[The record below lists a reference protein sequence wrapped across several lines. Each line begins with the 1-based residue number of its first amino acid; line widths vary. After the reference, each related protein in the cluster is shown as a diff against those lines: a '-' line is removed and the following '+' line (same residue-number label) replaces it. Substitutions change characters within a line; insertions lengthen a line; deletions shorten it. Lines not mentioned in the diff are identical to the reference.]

1 MGEMKRL
8 PYEENKML
16 THFTTPC
23 YLGVW
28 NLPAARA
35 LCWRQHAACCLE
47 EWSLT
52 VLALLNVFWKDA
64 GGEYQD
70 TQILI
75 SSTWQYCKF
84 FFLWGNTDIK
94 WMHVIISNETWLHF
108 LFVTTSS
115 STEAILDICNC
126 IFSDDFLVRFS
137 ISSAVICAFFFFS
150 VAAAFPHP
158 RVVDAFCTPFFSS
171 GPQYRD
177 NWDPGTKKPNTSV
190 ICAFVAGTR
199 GSLAA
204 QHIFL
209 QTNAALVILYLY
221 NYCKSIS
228 PASYH
233 TNTATTGCYCCG
245 LCALIVDLQLGT
257 EVWNKI

>member
-1 MGEMKRL
+1 MNACHYLKWNMIAFPFCYYFQQHRGHSRRL
-8 PYEENKML
+8 QLYFFWWFSCKI
-16 THFTTPC
+16 F
-23 YLGVW
+23 
-28 NLPAARA
+28 NLFSCD
-35 LCWRQHAACCLE
+35 LC
-47 EWSLT
+47 
-52 VLALLNVFWKDA
+52 F
-64 GGEYQD
+64 
-70 TQILI
+70 
-75 SSTWQYCKF
+75 
-84 FFLWGNTDIK
+84 
-94 WMHVIISNETWLHF
+94 
-108 LFVTTSS
+108 
-115 STEAILDICNC
+115 
-126 IFSDDFLVRFS
+126 
-137 ISSAVICAFFFFS
+137 FFFFS

-245 LCALIVDLQLGT
+245 LCALTVDLQLGT